1 MGIVVTAVY
10 EKGVLRPLK
19 PLRLEEL
26 EVVTIEIK
34 TETDEDRLIRDLI
47 SSRVITGPPG
57 QNSAISYTVDER
69 IALAERIAKAA
80 GRNLSDLIIEERQD
94 K

>member
-1 MGIVVTAVY
+1 MGIMVTAIY
-10 EKGVLRPLK
+10 ENGVLRPLK

-34 TETDEDRLIRDLI
+34 TGIDEDRLIRDLT
-47 SSRVITGPPG
+47 SSRVITGPTG
-57 QNSAISYTVDER
+57 HNSAISYTVDER
-69 IALAERIAKAA
+69 IALADRIAKAA
-80 GRNLSDLIIEERQD
+80 GRSLSDLIIEERQE